1 MNDSRI
7 EDEFL
12 LAEEAGVNKEVFGD
26 LSECGR
32 CDEVK
37 DLSEFIDTEC
47 DGDVIGTCPSCG
59 ARTIIFPVS

>member
-12 LAEEAGVNKEVFGD
+12 LAEEAGVDKEVFGD
-26 LSECGR
+26 LYECVR

-59 ARTIIFPVS
+59 TRTIIFPVS